1 MHEYSGL
8 DDFPRARMWQAL
20 EDYRDAREVYWSAT
34 DHEDIMRRAYDE
46 MALMFMKVVTTL
58 VTGSVEPGG
67 NDWRAENENRWTWFL
82 RQLDQHD
89 EVAILF
95 DQAIEMSVYESVM
108 ERLEGSR
115 ERCLQLASLVLS
127 TRPSEPVERYLGR
140 LSACYISGLLPE
152 CVILCRALLEN
163 AVSDVF
169 QRHGIPLPQNEEGV
183 SAMHTRLKAAHM
195 LGWLSAD
202 GLAGAK
208 TIWLRGNK
216 AVHQDPDATRD
227 VFGTVVL
234 TGNVL
239 SELYH
244 HG

>member
-1 MHEYSGL
+1 MHEYFGL
-8 DDFPRARMWQAL
+8 DDFPRDRLWQAL
-20 EDYRDAREVYWSAT
+20 EAYREEREVYWSTT
-34 DHEDIMRRAYDE
+34 DNEDVMRRAYDE
-46 MALMFMKVVTTL
+46 IALVYMEVVTTL
-58 VTGSVEPGG
+58 VTGSVEPGD

-82 RQLDQHD
+82 KKLDQHD

-95 DQAIEMSVYESVM
+95 DQAIEMRVYESVM
-108 ERLEGSR
+108 KRLEGSR
-115 ERCLQLASLVLS
+115 ERCLQLASLILS
-127 TRPSEPVERYLGR
+127 TRPSEPVERYLSR
-140 LSACYISGLLPE
+140 LSACYIGGLLPE

-169 QRHGIPLPQNEEGV
+169 QRHGIPLPQNAEGV

-195 LGWLSAD
+195 LGWLSAE
-202 GLAGAK
+202 GLTGAK

-239 SELYH
+239 SELYQT
-244 HG
+244 G